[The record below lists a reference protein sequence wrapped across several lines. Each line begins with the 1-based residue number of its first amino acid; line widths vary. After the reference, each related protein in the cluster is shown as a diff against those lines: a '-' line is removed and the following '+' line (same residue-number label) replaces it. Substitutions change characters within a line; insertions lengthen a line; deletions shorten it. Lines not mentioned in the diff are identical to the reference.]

1 MFREIVISG
10 HWHQLKMAVQTT
22 LDESHEISVSMIDDE
37 VKSGEV
43 EIDESNNDDYAS
55 TAIDEE
61 TDPIEFAVCIC
72 ISTTFVR
79 KTSLLYFAVYRI
91 QTLLMSNKKAQRK

>member
-61 TDPIEFAVCIC
+61 TDPRDRSRLCCIAVC
-72 ISTTFVR
+72 THLQ
-79 KTSLLYFAVYRI
+79 LL
-91 QTLLMSNKKAQRK
+91 